1 MKVIFLDVDGV
12 LNYVGCDSSYGG
24 LYFVDEEKLRM
35 LADLVERTNAKIVL
49 TSTWRH
55 GFVDLLNG
63 EETFEADLYQALAE
77 ALEEHNLSIYDC
89 TGEEEENRGAEIET
103 WITSIEEPL
112 GAFVI
117 LDDMGIEQFGEYGK
131 YLVQTN
137 INTGLEVHHID
148 QAIQILTEND
158 ANEAFTELYKDENET
173 LLTMFCASLISS
185 ACIKNERDCLD
196 HMKTLQKFK
205 AFIENQPDSE
215 KKRKRAAFIKKAEDI
230 LNESLDYFRRN

>member
-24 LYFVDEEKLRM
+24 LYFVAEEKLRI

-49 TSTWRH
+49 TSTWRY
-55 GFVDLLNG
+55 GFIDLLNG
-63 EETFEADLYQALAE
+63 EETFEADLYQALAD
-77 ALEEHNLSIYDC
+77 ALEEHNLSIYGC
-89 TGEEEENRGAEIET
+89 TGEEEETRGAEIEM

-117 LDDMGIEQFGEYGK
+117 LDDMGIEQFGKYGK

-137 INTGLEVHHID
+137 INTGLEVQHID

-158 ANEAFTELYKDENET
+158 ANEAKGWFY
-173 LLTMFCASLISS
+173 
-185 ACIKNERDCLD
+185 
-196 HMKTLQKFK
+196 QK
-205 AFIENQPDSE
+205 S
-215 KKRKRAAFIKKAEDI
+215 
-230 LNESLDYFRRN
+230 RRHSQ